1 MVNNI
6 IKVVLLV
13 VIVVLAYFV
22 VESIMKPVRFIKQ
35 VKVRDKAVVQNLKD
49 IRMAQ
54 LEFKSMHGKYTAS
67 FDTLVEFIKNEKI
80 PVVRI
85 VPVPGDTT
93 GLLKIRDTIGYI
105 PVIDSLFG
113 LRENY
118 NIGNLKYIPFSDN
131 KMFELDASVIDKGG
145 VDVDVFEA
153 SALFE
158 IYLKGL
164 EDQAVRNLI
173 AAKEQID
180 KFPGMK
186 VGSLV
191 DASTDGNWE

>member
-6 IKVVLLV
+6 IKILLLV
-13 VIVVLAYFV
+13 VIVVLGYFV
-22 VESIMKPVRFIKQ
+22 VESIMKPVRFNKQ
-35 VKVRDKAVVQNLKD
+35 VKVRDNAIVQNLKD

-54 LEFKSMHGKYTAS
+54 MEFKTLHGRYTAS
-67 FDTLVEFIKNEKI
+67 FDTLIEFVKGEQI

-85 VPVPGDTT
+85 VPVAGDTT

-113 LRENY
+113 RRANY
-118 NIGNLKYIPFSDN
+118 SIKSLKYIPFSDN
-131 KMFELDASVIDKGG
+131 IMFELDASVIDKGG
-145 VDVDVFEA
+145 VDVNVFEA
-153 SALFE
+153 SALYS
-158 IYLKGL
+158 IYLDGL

-173 AAKEQID
+173 ASKEQID
-180 KFPGMK
+180 KFPGLK
-186 VGSLV
+186 VGSMV